1 VIPLKNDIPQERF
14 PTIMVALIIANVL
27 AYFWQLSVGPEQS
40 IAFFGAVP
48 RTIVQGGTHDGL
60 PVWITLV
67 TAMFLHGGFLHLA
80 GNMLFLWIFG
90 GNVEDRLGHL
100 GFLVFYLSCGLLAGA
115 AQVFAAPTSPIPMI
129 GASGAIAGVLGAYFM
144 LFPRSR
150 VLTLFWFVFWWRVY
164 PVHAVFFLGVWFLMQ
179 LLSLPQAASGGG
191 AAASGGV
198 AFAAHVGGFIA
209 GLLLVRV
216 FGALHRQPPRR
227 FEAAG

>member
-14 PTIMVALIIANVL
+14 PTIMVALIVANVF
-27 AYFWQLSVGPEQS
+27 AYLWQLSVGPEQS

-67 TAMFLHGGFLHLA
+67 TAMFLHGSFLHLA

-100 GFLVFYLSCGLLAGA
+100 GFLVFYLSCGLLAGG
-115 AQVFAAPTSPIPMI
+115 AQVLAAPTSPVPMI
-129 GASGAIAGVLGAYFM
+129 GASGAIAGVLGAFFM

-150 VLTLFWFVFWWRVY
+150 VLTLFWFVFWWRVI

-179 LLSLPQAASGGG
+179 LLSLPQAASGG
-191 AAASGGV
+191 AAANGGV

-216 FGALHRQPPRR
+216 FGALYRPPPRR

>member
-1 VIPLKNDIPQERF
+1 
-14 PTIMVALIIANVL
+14 
-27 AYFWQLSVGPEQS
+27 
-40 IAFFGAVP
+40 VP
-48 RTIVQGGTHDGL
+48 RTIVQGGLHDGL

-100 GFLVFYLSCGLLAGA
+100 GFLTFYLLCGLLAGI
-115 AQVFAAPTSPIPMI
+115 AQVAAAPTSPIPMI

-150 VLTLFWFVFWWRVY
+150 VLTLFWFLFWFKTTYV
-164 PVHAVFFLGVWFLMQ
+164 PAVFFLGLWFLMQ
-179 LLSLPQAASGGG
+179 LLSLPQG
-191 AAASGGV
+191 ASGGV

-209 GLLLVRV
+209 GLLLVRL
-216 FGALHRQPPRR
+216 FGALHRAAPRQR
-227 FEAAG
+227 EAY

>member
-1 VIPLKNDIPQERF
+1 VIPLKNDISAETF
-14 PTIMVALIIANVL
+14 PTLTLALILANVF
-27 AYFWQLSVGPEQS
+27 AFVWQLAVGPEHA

-48 RTIVQGGTHDGL
+48 RAIVQGGLHDGL
-60 PVWITLV
+60 PVWVTLL
-67 TAMFLHGGFLHLA
+67 TAMFLHGGLLHLA

-100 GFLVFYLSCGLLAGA
+100 GFLVFYLLCGSLAGI
-115 AQVFAAPTSPIPMI
+115 AQVLAAPTSPIPMI

-150 VLTLFWFVFWWRVY
+150 VLTLFWFLFWVKTTY
-164 PVHAVFFLGVWFLMQ
+164 VPAVFFLGVWFLMQ
-179 LLSLPQAASGGG
+179 LLSLPQG
-191 AAASGGV
+191 ANGGV

-216 FGALHRQPPRR
+216 FGALHRPPQRPR
-227 FEAAG
+227 EAY

>member
-1 VIPLKNDIPQERF
+1 VIPLKNDISAETF
-14 PTIMVALIIANVL
+14 PTLTLALILANVF
-27 AYFWQLSVGPEQS
+27 AFVWQLVVGPDHA

-48 RTIVQGGTHDGL
+48 RAIVQGGLHEGL
-60 PVWITLV
+60 PVWVTLL
-67 TAMFLHGGFLHLA
+67 TAMFLHGGLLHLA

-100 GFLVFYLSCGLLAGA
+100 GFLVFYLLCGSLAGI
-115 AQVFAAPTSPIPMI
+115 AQVLAAPTSPIPMI

-150 VLTLFWFVFWWRVY
+150 VLTLFWFLFWVKTTY
-164 PVHAVFFLGVWFLMQ
+164 VPAVFFLGIWFLMQ
-179 LLSLPQAASGGG
+179 LLSLPQG
-191 AAASGGV
+191 ANGGV

-216 FGALHRQPPRR
+216 FGALHRPTPRQR
-227 FEAAG
+227 EAY